1 MPMCKHAYRW
11 PCCSPAHQCSAEPLP
26 LLPSCPM
33 RPKLAMLR
41 TKASRAAARALTG
54 ACAMPAVRQMFSRAP
69 LQQQRRWMSA
79 EGLPEGDKMWY
90 MLGVEIAGQMGDL
103 QKDIK
108 AANEIKAFMQVRV
121 RILVRTLA
129 RGCRSVCMSGR
140 RSAWC
145 SARDRACSSLWHRVS
160 RRNSRALWTGAL

>member
-1 MPMCKHAYRW
+1 MM
-11 PCCSPAHQCSAEPLP
+11 
-26 LLPSCPM
+26 
-33 RPKLAMLR
+33 R

-54 ACAMPAVRQMFSRAP
+54 ACAMPVVRQMFSRAP

-121 RILVRTLA
+121 RILVRALA
-129 RGCRSVCMSGR
+129 CAGRSVCMSGQG
-140 RSAWC
+140 SASY
-145 SARDRACSSLWHRVS
+145 SARERACSSLWRRVS